1 MFGNC
6 AHVCHCFPAVFLL
19 LCFGSCLI
27 VFGGCLGDTRSEF
40 SPQTEMDGR
49 GGQKIQVENVKE
61 TKKGTAF
68 ARLLVGGGVLV
79 VTLLFSQG
87 GRRFL
92 MF

>member
-6 AHVCHCFPAVFLL
+6 AHVLHCFPAVFLL
-19 LCFGSCLI
+19 LC
-27 VFGGCLGDTRSEF
+27 DTRSEF

-49 GGQKIQVENVKE
+49 GGQKIQLENVKE

-68 ARLLVGGGVLV
+68 ARLLLGGGVLV